1 MLNNWRRSM
10 ILGDILKEYRSNN
23 NLSMDKFA
31 EKSGLTKG
39 YISMLEKNQH
49 PKTKKALLPTM
60 ETLDKVAKG
69 MAIPVAE
76 LIEQLDSN
84 QAISLTI
91 TPAQFI
97 LFQESISGDILRLN
111 RQLKGNFHKKWVEF
125 GQEQLIAMHKT
136 SDFSP
141 VIHLDDYRKQIE
153 LVVPG
158 KVSAGTG
165 YWQDTEFNNLVS
177 FYSKDIPENHQYD
190 TIAQVVGNSMAPSIQ
205 DGDYLFIRL
214 TPDIPLNSIGIF
226 SVNGEN
232 FVKKYKGSYLQSLNP
247 DYEDIDLSQEDDIR
261 PIGRV
266 IDVFSQS

>member
-1 MLNNWRRSM
+1 M
-10 ILGDILKEYRSNN
+10 ILGEILKKYRIEN

-60 ETLDKVAKG
+60 DTLDKVAKG
-69 MAIPVAE
+69 MAIPVAK

-84 QAISLTI
+84 QDISLTI

-97 LFQESISGDILRLN
+97 LFQESISDEVLKLN
-111 RQLKGNFHKKWVEF
+111 RQLQGNFYKKWLEF
-125 GQEQLIAMHKT
+125 GQEQLDAMHKDST
-136 SDFSP
+136 SSP
-141 VIHLDDYRKQIE
+141 VLHLDDYRKHIE

-165 YWQDTEFNNLVS
+165 YWQDSDFDNVVS
-177 FYSKDIPENHQYD
+177 FYSEEIPDSRQYD
-190 TIAQVVGNSMAPSIQ
+190 TIAQVVGESMAPTIQ

-226 SVNGEN
+226 SINGEN
-232 FVKKYKGSYLQSLNP
+232 FVKKFKGSYLQSLNP
-247 DYEDIDLSQEDDIR
+247 DYDDIYLTEEDDVR
-261 PIGRV
+261 PIGIV
-266 IDVFSQS
+266 IDIYS

>member
-1 MLNNWRRSM
+1 M
-10 ILGDILKEYRSNN
+10 ILGEILKKYRIEN

-60 ETLDKVAKG
+60 DTLDKVAKG

-84 QAISLTI
+84 QDISLTI
-91 TPAQFI
+91 TPDQFT
-97 LFQESISGDILRLN
+97 LFQESISDEVLRLN
-111 RQLKGNFHKKWVEF
+111 RQLQGNFHKKWLEF
-125 GQEQLIAMHKT
+125 GQEQLDAMYKDST
-136 SDFSP
+136 SSP
-141 VIHLDDYRKQIE
+141 VLHLDDYRKHIE

-165 YWQDTEFNNLVS
+165 YWQDTDLDYFVS
-177 FYSKDIPENHQYD
+177 FATDDIPDKQQYD
-190 TIAQVVGNSMAPSIQ
+190 TIAQVVGNSMAPTIQ

-226 SVNGEN
+226 SINGEN
-232 FVKKYKGSYLQSLNP
+232 FVKKFKGSYLQSLNP
-247 DYEDIDLSQEDDIR
+247 DYDDIYLTEEDDIR
-261 PIGRV
+261 PIGIV
-266 IDVFSQS
+266 IDIYS

>member
-1 MLNNWRRSM
+1 M
-10 ILGDILKEYRSNN
+10 ILGDILKEFRTKNK
-23 NLSMDKFA
+23 LSMDRFA
-31 EKSGLTKG
+31 ELSGLTKG

-49 PKTKKALLPTM
+49 PKTKKALLPTI
-60 ETLDKVAKG
+60 ETLEKVAKG
-69 MAIPVAE
+69 MGITVSE
-76 LIEQLDSN
+76 LISQLDTN
-84 QAISLTI
+84 QDIAITI
-91 TPAQFI
+91 TPEQYKQFQMTI
-97 LFQESISGDILRLN
+97 APQVHALDSQLEGEYHSRWIS
-111 RQLKGNFHKKWVEF
+111 F
-125 GQEQLIAMHKT
+125 GLEQLESMLSNATDTKVI
-136 SDFSP
+136 SFDDFRE
-141 VIHLDDYRKQIE
+141 HIE
-153 LVVPG
+153 LLVPG

-177 FYSKDIPENHQYD
+177 FYSEDIPENHQYD

-266 IDVFSQS
+266 IDVYSQS